1 MNISKLEIFGFK
13 SFAKKET
20 VLFNS
25 GITGIVGPNGCG
37 KTNIVDAIRWV
48 LGEQKTK
55 RLRSSKMEE
64 VIFNGASNVKP
75 LGLCEVFLTI
85 ENNKGLLPVEYSE
98 VEIGRRLYRSG
109 ESEYFINRNNCRL
122 KDISNLFVDTGL
134 TSDAYSVI
142 ELNMI
147 EQILSDKD
155 DSRRNM
161 FEEAA
166 GVNKYKAK
174 RRSTLKKFDLN
185 SRDLERI
192 DDIIVEIQI
201 QVKALDLQLKRFKRH
216 EKLTNE
222 LQELEI
228 DLASARAN
236 DLANIIAPLEEMLK
250 KKNKLLQKNTS
261 KKEVESVEFDNA
273 RDLYLKE
280 KESLSKM
287 KAKVDNLTE
296 KLLSE
301 IQEKNQESS
310 RGVGLLED
318 ELQKK
323 ISQLNQFD
331 KDYIKIVSNQDVT
344 KSLSDE
350 SKEKFKN
357 KNYTVIETDKKYE
370 KLKASIQ
377 DYKDKID
384 KYRKEQEFDFSKMD
398 ESIKKIKDKINNSN
412 LELENKENEVNKAF
426 IKMESIR
433 AKLDSDKFSKDD
445 LFYEIKEAEM
455 KIAESKIKK
464 TQIEQNIIEKFG
476 SNVKLKKLKEYNI
489 SDMVFRVEKIKRSID
504 SIGPINW
511 AVKDEYEE
519 KSSRLN
525 NLLEQKSDLI
535 DAENNLKEA
544 IKKIDNVAQK
554 QFLDTYDKV
563 KENFETMF
571 TVFFNGGKG
580 SIELSDPSDPLNSDI
595 NIFAQPPGK
604 RNNSLK
610 MLSAGEKSLTAI
622 ALLFS
627 IYQYKPSPF
636 CILDEIDAPLDDI
649 NIKKFTDVF
658 ELWKTGGA
666 LEIEEI
672 KKNDDE
678 YHFNVTRCKYAE
690 MYNEMGLKDIGQLL
704 SCNRDYNFS
713 VGFDKNLIL
722 ERKKTIMEGHSCCTF
737 RYSNKEKT

>member
-20 VLFNS
+20 ILFNS

-155 DSRRNM
+155 DSRRKM

-166 GVNKYKAK
+166 GVNKYKSK
-174 RRSTLKKFDLN
+174 RRSALKKFDLN

-192 DDIIVEIQI
+192 DDIIVEIQL

-216 EKLTNE
+216 EKLSSE
-222 LQELEI
+222 LKDLEI
-228 DLASARAN
+228 DLSSARIM
-236 DLANIIAPLEEMLK
+236 DLDNIIVPLESMLK
-250 KKNKLLQKNTS
+250 KKNTLLKKNTS

-273 RDLYLKE
+273 RDAYLKE
-280 KESLSKM
+280 KEELSKM
-287 KAKVDNLTE
+287 KAKIDKLTE
-296 KLLSE
+296 NLLSE

-310 RGVGLLED
+310 KGVGLLED

-323 ISQLNQFD
+323 INQLNQFD
-331 KDYIKIVSNQDVT
+331 KDYIKIVSNKDIT
-344 KSLSDE
+344 KSLSTE

-357 KNYTVIETDKKYE
+357 KNYTVIETDKKYD
-370 KLKASIQ
+370 KLKASIK

-384 KYRKEQEFDFSKMD
+384 KYRKDKEFDFSKMD
-398 ESIKKIKDKINNSN
+398 ESIKNIQDKINSN
-412 LELENKENEVNKAF
+412 NLDLEKKENDVNKAF
-426 IKMESIR
+426 INMETIR

-455 KIAESKIKK
+455 KIAESNLKK
-464 TQIEQNIIEKFG
+464 SQIMQTMVEKFG
-476 SNVKLKKLKEYNI
+476 KDIKLKSLKEYNI
-489 SDMVFRVEKIKRSID
+489 SDMVFRVEKIKRSIE

-511 AVKDEYEE
+511 AVKDEHEE
-519 KSSRLN
+519 KSARLD
-525 NLLEQKSDLI
+525 NLLNQKSDLI

-544 IKKIDNVAQK
+544 IKKIDNVAQE
-554 QFLDTYDKV
+554 QFFETYNKV
-563 KENFETMF
+563 RDNFETMF

-580 SIELSDPSDPLNSDI
+580 SLELSDPDDPLNSDI

-649 NIKKFTDVF
+649 NIKKFTDVIKDYS
-658 ELWKTGGA
+658 KTTQF
-666 LEIEEI
+666 IM
-672 KKNDDE
+672 
-678 YHFNVTRCKYAE
+678 VTHNKLTMESADCIYGVTAE
-690 MYNEMGLKDIGQLL
+690 KQGISKLMSID
-704 SCNRDYNFS
+704 FS
-713 VGFDKNLIL
+713 
-722 ERKKTIMEGHSCCTF
+722 
-737 RYSNKEKT
+737 

>member
-1 MNISKLEIFGFK
+1 MHISKLEIFGFK

-20 VLFNS
+20 VVFDS
-25 GITGIVGPNGCG
+25 GVTGIVGPNGCG

-55 RLRSSKMEE
+55 RLRSSKMED

-147 EQILSDKD
+147 EQILSDKE
-155 DSRRNM
+155 DSRRQM

-174 RRSTLKKFDLN
+174 RKSALRKFDLN

-192 DDIIVEIQI
+192 DDIILEIEI

-216 EKLTNE
+216 AKLTSE
-222 LQELEI
+222 LKELEL
-228 DLASARAN
+228 DLASARMN
-236 DLANIIAPLEEMLK
+236 DLENVILPLEEMLK
-250 KKNKLLQKNTS
+250 KKNKVLQKTNS
-261 KKEVESVEFDNA
+261 KKEVESVEFDNSREA
-273 RDLYLKE
+273 YLKE
-280 KESLSKM
+280 KESLATM
-287 KAKVDNLTE
+287 KAKVDKLTE
-296 KLLSE
+296 KLLLE
-301 IQEKNQESS
+301 IQEKNLESS
-310 RGVGLLED
+310 KGVGLLED

-344 KSLSDE
+344 NSLSDE

-357 KNYTVIETDKKYE
+357 NNYTVIETDKKYE
-370 KLKASIQ
+370 KLKASIE

-398 ESIKKIKDKINNSN
+398 ESIKKIQDQINSNN
-412 LELENKENEVNKAF
+412 LELEKKENDVNKAF

-476 SNVKLKKLKEYNI
+476 NDVVLRDVKDYNI

-511 AVKDEYEE
+511 AVKDEHEE
-519 KSSRLN
+519 KTARLN
-525 NLLEQKSDLI
+525 NLLEQKADLI

-544 IKKIDNVAQK
+544 IKKIDMVAQE
-554 QFLDTYDKV
+554 QFFDTYNQV
-563 KENFETMF
+563 KENFEKMF

-580 SIELSDPSDPLNSDI
+580 SIELSDPNDPLNSDI

-604 RNNSLK
+604 RNNTLK

-649 NIKKFTDVF
+649 NIKKFTDVIKDYS
-658 ELWKTGGA
+658 KTTQF
-666 LEIEEI
+666 IM
-672 KKNDDE
+672 
-678 YHFNVTRCKYAE
+678 VTHNKLTMESADCIYGVTAE
-690 MYNEMGLKDIGQLL
+690 KQGISKLMSID
-704 SCNRDYNFS
+704 FS
-713 VGFDKNLIL
+713 
-722 ERKKTIMEGHSCCTF
+722 
-737 RYSNKEKT
+737 

>member
-649 NIKKFTDVF
+649 NIKKFTDVIKDYS
-658 ELWKTGGA
+658 KTTQF
-666 LEIEEI
+666 IM
-672 KKNDDE
+672 
-678 YHFNVTRCKYAE
+678 VTHNKLTMESADCIYGVTAE
-690 MYNEMGLKDIGQLL
+690 KQGISKLMSID
-704 SCNRDYNFS
+704 FS
-713 VGFDKNLIL
+713 
-722 ERKKTIMEGHSCCTF
+722 
-737 RYSNKEKT
+737 

>member
-20 VLFNS
+20 ILFNS

-166 GVNKYKAK
+166 GVNKYKSK
-174 RRSTLKKFDLN
+174 RRSALKKFDLN

-222 LQELEI
+222 LQELEL
-228 DLASARAN
+228 DLASARVA
-236 DLANIIAPLEEMLK
+236 DLANIIAPLEGMLK

-273 RDLYLKE
+273 RDSYLNE
-280 KESLSKM
+280 KQSLSKM
-287 KAKVDNLTE
+287 KAKVDSLTE

-344 KSLSDE
+344 KNLSDE

-398 ESIKKIKDKINNSN
+398 ESIKKIKDKINANN
-412 LELENKENEVNKAF
+412 LELENKENNVNKAF

-464 TQIEQNIIEKFG
+464 NQIEQSVIEKFG
-476 SNVKLKKLKEYNI
+476 SDVKLKHLKEYNI
-489 SDMVFRVEKIKRSID
+489 SDMVFRIEKIKRSID

-511 AVKDEYEE
+511 AVKDEHEE
-519 KSSRLN
+519 KSARLN
-525 NLLEQKSDLI
+525 NLLDQKSDLI

-544 IKKIDNVAQK
+544 IKKIDSVAQE
-554 QFLDTYDKV
+554 QFLKTYNEV

-580 SIELSDPSDPLNSDI
+580 SIELSDGNDPLNSDI

-649 NIKKFTDVF
+649 NIKKFTEVIKDYS
-658 ELWKTGGA
+658 KTTQF
-666 LEIEEI
+666 IM
-672 KKNDDE
+672 
-678 YHFNVTRCKYAE
+678 VTHNKLTMESADCIYGVTAE
-690 MYNEMGLKDIGQLL
+690 KQGISKLMSID
-704 SCNRDYNFS
+704 FS
-713 VGFDKNLIL
+713 
-722 ERKKTIMEGHSCCTF
+722 
-737 RYSNKEKT
+737 

>member
-1 MNISKLEIFGFK
+1 MHISKLEIFGFK

-20 VLFNS
+20 VVFDS

-55 RLRSSKMEE
+55 RLRSSKMED

-155 DSRRNM
+155 DSRRQM

-174 RRSTLKKFDLN
+174 RRSALKKFDLN

-192 DDIIVEIQI
+192 DDIILEIEI

-216 EKLTNE
+216 EKLTSE
-222 LQELEI
+222 LKELEL
-228 DLASARAN
+228 DLASARIT
-236 DLANIIAPLEEMLK
+236 DLENVILPLEEMLK
-250 KKNKLLQKNTS
+250 KKNKVLQKTTS
-261 KKEVESVEFDNA
+261 EKEVESVEFDNSREA
-273 RDLYLKE
+273 YLKE
-280 KESLSKM
+280 KESLATM
-287 KAKVDNLTE
+287 KAKVDKLTE
-296 KLLSE
+296 KLLLE
-301 IQEKNQESS
+301 IQEKNLESS
-310 RGVGLLED
+310 KGVGLLED

-344 KSLSDE
+344 NSLSDE

-398 ESIKKIKDKINNSN
+398 ESIKKIQDQINSN
-412 LELENKENEVNKAF
+412 NLDLEKKENDVNKAF

-476 SNVKLKKLKEYNI
+476 NDIVLRDVKDYNI

-511 AVKDEYEE
+511 AVKDEHEE
-519 KSSRLN
+519 KTARLN
-525 NLLEQKSDLI
+525 NLLEQKADLI

-544 IKKIDNVAQK
+544 IKKIDIVAQE
-554 QFLDTYDKV
+554 QFFDTYNQV

-580 SIELSDPSDPLNSDI
+580 SIELSDPNDPLNSDI

-649 NIKKFTDVF
+649 NIKKFTDVIKDYS
-658 ELWKTGGA
+658 KTTQF
-666 LEIEEI
+666 IM
-672 KKNDDE
+672 
-678 YHFNVTRCKYAE
+678 VTHNKLTMESADCIYGVTAE
-690 MYNEMGLKDIGQLL
+690 KQGISKLMSID
-704 SCNRDYNFS
+704 FS
-713 VGFDKNLIL
+713 
-722 ERKKTIMEGHSCCTF
+722 
-737 RYSNKEKT
+737 

>member
-1 MNISKLEIFGFK
+1 MHISKLEIFGFK

-20 VLFNS
+20 VVFDS

-55 RLRSSKMEE
+55 RLRSSKMED

-155 DSRRNM
+155 DSRRQM

-174 RRSTLKKFDLN
+174 RRSAMKKFDLN

-192 DDIIVEIQI
+192 DDIIVEIEI

-222 LQELEI
+222 LKDLEL
-228 DLASARAN
+228 DLASARIN
-236 DLANIIAPLEEMLK
+236 DLNNIIAPLEEMLK
-250 KKNKLLQKNTS
+250 KKNKVLQKNTS
-261 KKEVESVEFDNA
+261 KKEVESVEFDNS
-273 RDLYLKE
+273 RNEYLNE

-287 KAKVDNLTE
+287 KAKVDKLTE

-310 RGVGLLED
+310 KGVGLLED

-323 ISQLNQFD
+323 INQLNQFD

-344 KSLSDE
+344 KNLSDE
-350 SKEKFKN
+350 SREKFKN

-377 DYKDKID
+377 DYKNKID

-398 ESIKKIKDKINNSN
+398 ESIKKIKDQINSNN
-412 LELENKENEVNKAF
+412 LELEKKENDVNKAF

-464 TQIEQNIIEKFG
+464 TQIEQNVIEKFG
-476 SNVKLKKLKEYNI
+476 NDVVLSDLKKYNI

-511 AVKDEYEE
+511 AVKDEHEE
-519 KSSRLN
+519 KTARLN
-525 NLLEQKSDLI
+525 NLLQQRSDLI

-544 IKKIDNVAQK
+544 IKKIDIVAQD
-554 QFLDTYDKV
+554 QFLDTYNQV
-563 KENFETMF
+563 KENFEKMF

-580 SIELSDPSDPLNSDI
+580 TIELSDPNDPLNSDI

-649 NIKKFTDVF
+649 NIKKFTDVIKNYS
-658 ELWKTGGA
+658 KTTQF
-666 LEIEEI
+666 IM
-672 KKNDDE
+672 
-678 YHFNVTRCKYAE
+678 VTHNKLTMESADCIYGVTAE
-690 MYNEMGLKDIGQLL
+690 KQGISKLMSID
-704 SCNRDYNFS
+704 FS
-713 VGFDKNLIL
+713 
-722 ERKKTIMEGHSCCTF
+722 
-737 RYSNKEKT
+737 

>member
-1 MNISKLEIFGFK
+1 MGGHQGRIMNITKLEIFGFK

-20 VLFNS
+20 ILFNK

-75 LGLCEVFLTI
+75 LGLCEVYLTI
-85 ENNKGLLPVEYSE
+85 ENNKGLLPIEYDE

-147 EQILSDKD
+147 EQILSNKD
-155 DSRRNM
+155 DSRVQM

-174 RRSTLKKFDLN
+174 RKSTLKKFDLN
-185 SRDLERI
+185 ARDLERI
-192 DDIIVEIQI
+192 DDIILEIQI

-216 EKLTNE
+216 KKLTAE
-222 LQELEI
+222 LKSLEI
-228 DLASARAN
+228 NLSSARII
-236 DLANIIAPLEEMLK
+236 DLDNIINPLEVMLK
-250 KKNKLLQKNTS
+250 EKNKLLKKNTS
-261 KKEVESVEFDNA
+261 KKEVKSVEFDRA
-273 RDLYLKE
+273 RDNYLNE

-287 KAKVDNLTE
+287 KTKVDKLTE

-301 IQEKNQESS
+301 IQEKNKESS
-310 RGVGLLED
+310 KGVGLLED

-323 ISQLNQFD
+323 INQLNKFD
-331 KDYIKIVSNQDVT
+331 NDYIKIVTDNDINN
-344 KSLSDE
+344 SLSDE
-350 SKEKFKN
+350 SRKKFN
-357 KNYTVIETDKKYE
+357 HKNYTVIETDKKYE
-370 KLKASIQ
+370 KLKASIE
-377 DYKDKID
+377 DYKNKID
-384 KYRKEQEFDFSKMD
+384 IYKREKEFDFSKMD
-398 ESIKKIKDKINNSN
+398 ESIKDIQAKINLNN
-412 LELENKENEVNKAF
+412 LDLEHKENDVNKAF

-433 AKLDSDKFSKDD
+433 AKMDSDKFSKDD

-455 KIAESKIKK
+455 KIAESKLRKS
-464 TQIEQNIIEKFG
+464 QIMQNLAEKFG
-476 SNVKLKKLKEYNI
+476 KDTSIISIKDYSI
-489 SDMVFRVEKIKRSID
+489 SDMVYRIEKIKRSIE

-511 AVKDEYEE
+511 AVKDEHEE
-519 KSSRLN
+519 KSDRLK
-525 NLLEQKSDLI
+525 NLLNQKSDLI

-544 IKKIDNVAQK
+544 IKKIDTVAQDH
-554 QFLDTYDKV
+554 FLETFNEVSD
-563 KENFETMF
+563 NFKKMF

-580 SIELSDPSDPLNSDI
+580 AIKLSEPSDPLNSDI

-604 RNNSLK
+604 RNDSLK

-649 NIKKFTDVF
+649 NIKKFTDV
-658 ELWKTGGA
+658 
-666 LEIEEI
+666 I
-672 KKNDDE
+672 KD
-678 YHFNVTRCKYAE
+678 YSRTTQFIMVTHNKLTMESADCIYGVTAE
-690 MYNEMGLKDIGQLL
+690 KQGISKLMSID
-704 SCNRDYNFS
+704 FS
-713 VGFDKNLIL
+713 
-722 ERKKTIMEGHSCCTF
+722 
-737 RYSNKEKT
+737 

>member
-1 MNISKLEIFGFK
+1 
-13 SFAKKET
+13 
-20 VLFNS
+20 
-25 GITGIVGPNGCG
+25 
-37 KTNIVDAIRWV
+37 
-48 LGEQKTK
+48 
-55 RLRSSKMEE
+55 
-64 VIFNGASNVKP
+64 
-75 LGLCEVFLTI
+75 
-85 ENNKGLLPVEYSE
+85 
-98 VEIGRRLYRSG
+98 
-109 ESEYFINRNNCRL
+109 
-122 KDISNLFVDTGL
+122 
-134 TSDAYSVI
+134 
-142 ELNMI
+142 
-147 EQILSDKD
+147 
-155 DSRRNM
+155 
-161 FEEAA
+161 
-166 GVNKYKAK
+166 
-174 RRSTLKKFDLN
+174 LKKFDLN

-216 EKLTNE
+216 EKLTKE
-222 LQELEI
+222 LQELEL
-228 DLASARAN
+228 DLASARVA
-236 DLANIIAPLEEMLK
+236 DLAKIITPLEEMLK

-273 RDLYLKE
+273 RDTYLKE

-287 KAKVDNLTE
+287 KAKVDSLTE

-318 ELQKK
+318 ELQRK

-398 ESIKKIKDKINNSN
+398 ESIKKIKDKININN
-412 LELENKENEVNKAF
+412 LELENKENDVNKAF

-433 AKLDSDKFSKDD
+433 AKLDSDNFSKDD

-476 SNVKLKKLKEYNI
+476 SNVKLKQLKEYNI

-519 KSSRLN
+519 KSARLN

-544 IKKIDNVAQK
+544 IKKIDNVAQE
-554 QFLDTYDKV
+554 QFLNTYNDV

-580 SIELSDPSDPLNSDI
+580 SIELSDPKDPLNSDI

-604 RNNSLK
+604 RNDSLK

-627 IYQYKPSPF
+627 IYQHKPSPF

-649 NIKKFTDVF
+649 NIKKFTEVIKDYS
-658 ELWKTGGA
+658 KTTQF
-666 LEIEEI
+666 IM
-672 KKNDDE
+672 
-678 YHFNVTRCKYAE
+678 VTHNKLTMESADCIYGVTAE
-690 MYNEMGLKDIGQLL
+690 KQGISKLMSID
-704 SCNRDYNFS
+704 FS
-713 VGFDKNLIL
+713 
-722 ERKKTIMEGHSCCTF
+722 
-737 RYSNKEKT
+737 

>member
-20 VLFNS
+20 ILFNS

-166 GVNKYKAK
+166 GVNKYKSK
-174 RRSTLKKFDLN
+174 RRSALKKFDLN

-222 LQELEI
+222 LQELEL
-228 DLASARAN
+228 DLASARVA

-273 RDLYLKE
+273 RDSYLNE

-287 KAKVDNLTE
+287 KAKVDSLTE

-344 KSLSDE
+344 KNLSDE

-398 ESIKKIKDKINNSN
+398 ESIKKIKDKINANN
-412 LELENKENEVNKAF
+412 LELENKENDVNKAF

-464 TQIEQNIIEKFG
+464 NQIEQSVIEKFG
-476 SNVKLKKLKEYNI
+476 SDVKLKHLKEYNI
-489 SDMVFRVEKIKRSID
+489 SDMVFRIEKIKRSID

-511 AVKDEYEE
+511 AVKDEHEE
-519 KSSRLN
+519 KSTRLN
-525 NLLEQKSDLI
+525 NLLDQKSDLI

-544 IKKIDNVAQK
+544 IKKIDSVAQE
-554 QFLDTYDKV
+554 QFLKTYNEV

-580 SIELSDPSDPLNSDI
+580 SIELSDGNDPLNSDI

-649 NIKKFTDVF
+649 NIKKFTEVIKDYS
-658 ELWKTGGA
+658 KTTQF
-666 LEIEEI
+666 IM
-672 KKNDDE
+672 
-678 YHFNVTRCKYAE
+678 VTHNKLTMESADCIYGVTAE
-690 MYNEMGLKDIGQLL
+690 KQGISKLMSID
-704 SCNRDYNFS
+704 FS
-713 VGFDKNLIL
+713 
-722 ERKKTIMEGHSCCTF
+722 
-737 RYSNKEKT
+737 

>member
-20 VLFNS
+20 ILFNS

-85 ENNKGLLPVEYSE
+85 ENNKGLLPLEYSE

-155 DSRRNM
+155 DSRRKM

-166 GVNKYKAK
+166 GVNKYKSK
-174 RRSTLKKFDLN
+174 RRSALKKFDLN
-185 SRDLERI
+185 LRDLERI
-192 DDIIVEIQI
+192 DDIIVEIQL

-216 EKLTNE
+216 EKLSSE
-222 LQELEI
+222 LKELEI
-228 DLASARAN
+228 DLSSARIM
-236 DLANIIAPLEEMLK
+236 DLDNIIVPLESMLK
-250 KKNKLLQKNTS
+250 KKNTLLKKNTS

-273 RDLYLKE
+273 RDAYLKE
-280 KESLSKM
+280 KEELSKM
-287 KAKVDNLTE
+287 KAKIDKLTE
-296 KLLSE
+296 NLLSE

-310 RGVGLLED
+310 KGVGLLED

-323 ISQLNQFD
+323 INQLNQFD
-331 KDYIKIVSNQDVT
+331 KDYIKIVSNKDIT
-344 KSLSDE
+344 KSLSTE

-357 KNYTVIETDKKYE
+357 KNYTVIETDKKYD
-370 KLKASIQ
+370 KLKASIK

-384 KYRKEQEFDFSKMD
+384 KYRKDKEFDFSKMD
-398 ESIKKIKDKINNSN
+398 ESIKNIQDKINSN
-412 LELENKENEVNKAF
+412 NLDLEKKENDVNKAF
-426 IKMESIR
+426 INMETIR

-455 KIAESKIKK
+455 KIAESNLKK
-464 TQIEQNIIEKFG
+464 SQIMQTMVEKFG
-476 SNVKLKKLKEYNI
+476 KDIKLKSLKEYNI
-489 SDMVFRVEKIKRSID
+489 SDMVFRVEKIKRSIE

-511 AVKDEYEE
+511 AVKDEHEE
-519 KSSRLN
+519 KSERLN
-525 NLLEQKSDLI
+525 NLLNQKSDLI
-535 DAENNLKEA
+535 DAETNLKEA
-544 IKKIDNVAQK
+544 IKKIDKIAQE
-554 QFLDTYDKV
+554 QFFETYNKIRY
-563 KENFETMF
+563 NFEKMF

-580 SIELSDPSDPLNSDI
+580 SLELSDPDDPLNSDI

-649 NIKKFTDVF
+649 NIKKFTDVIKDYS
-658 ELWKTGGA
+658 KTTQF
-666 LEIEEI
+666 IM
-672 KKNDDE
+672 
-678 YHFNVTRCKYAE
+678 VTHNKLTMESADCIYGVTAE
-690 MYNEMGLKDIGQLL
+690 KQGISKLMSID
-704 SCNRDYNFS
+704 FS
-713 VGFDKNLIL
+713 
-722 ERKKTIMEGHSCCTF
+722 
-737 RYSNKEKT
+737 

>member
-1 MNISKLEIFGFK
+1 MHISKLEIFGFK
-13 SFAKKET
+13 SFAKKEI

-55 RLRSSKMEE
+55 RLRSSKMED

-75 LGLCEVFLTI
+75 LGLCEVYLTI

-155 DSRRNM
+155 DSRRQM

-174 RRSTLKKFDLN
+174 RRSAMKKFDLN

-192 DDIIVEIQI
+192 DDIIVEIEM

-222 LQELEI
+222 LKELEL
-228 DLASARAN
+228 DLASARIN
-236 DLANIIAPLEEMLK
+236 DLNNIISPLEEMLK
-250 KKNKLLQKNTS
+250 KKNNLLQKNTS
-261 KKEVESVEFDNA
+261 KKEIETVEFDNA
-273 RDLYLKE
+273 RDEYLNE

-287 KAKVDNLTE
+287 KAEVDKLTE

-310 RGVGLLED
+310 KGVGLLED

-323 ISQLNQFD
+323 IEQLNQFD
-331 KDYIKIVSNQDVT
+331 TDYIKIVSECN
-344 KSLSDE
+344 E
-350 SKEKFKN
+350 CGKN
-357 KNYTVIETDKKYE
+357 IIETDKKYE
-370 KLKASIQ
+370 KLKASIE
-377 DYKDKID
+377 DYRDKID
-384 KYRKEQEFDFSKMD
+384 EYKKEKEFDFSKMD
-398 ESIKKIKDKINNSN
+398 ASIKKIQDQINSNN

-433 AKLDSDKFSKDD
+433 AKLDSEKFSKDD

-464 TQIEQNIIEKFG
+464 TQIMQNISEKFG
-476 SNVKLKKLKEYNI
+476 NDVVLSDLKEYNI

-511 AVKDEYEE
+511 AVKDEHEE
-519 KSSRLN
+519 KTERLN
-525 NLLEQKSDLI
+525 NLLQQRSDLI

-544 IKKIDNVAQK
+544 IKKIDIVAEE
-554 QFLDTYDKV
+554 QFLDTYNQV
-563 KENFETMF
+563 KENFEKMF

-580 SIELSDPSDPLNSDI
+580 TIELSDRNDPLNSDI

-604 RNNSLK
+604 RNSSLK

-649 NIKKFTDVF
+649 NIKKFTDVIKDYS
-658 ELWKTGGA
+658 KTTQF
-666 LEIEEI
+666 IM
-672 KKNDDE
+672 
-678 YHFNVTRCKYAE
+678 VTHNKLTMESADCIYGVTAE
-690 MYNEMGLKDIGQLL
+690 KQGISKLMSID
-704 SCNRDYNFS
+704 FS
-713 VGFDKNLIL
+713 
-722 ERKKTIMEGHSCCTF
+722 
-737 RYSNKEKT
+737 

>member
-1 MNISKLEIFGFK
+1 MHISKLEIFGFK

-20 VLFNS
+20 VVFDS

-55 RLRSSKMEE
+55 RLRSSKMED

-155 DSRRNM
+155 DSRRQM

-174 RRSTLKKFDLN
+174 RKSALRKFDLN

-192 DDIIVEIQI
+192 DDIILEIEI

-216 EKLTNE
+216 EKLTSE
-222 LQELEI
+222 LKELEL
-228 DLASARAN
+228 DLASARMT
-236 DLANIIAPLEEMLK
+236 DLENVILPLEEMLK
-250 KKNKLLQKNTS
+250 KKNKVLQKTNS
-261 KKEVESVEFDNA
+261 KKEVESVEFDNSREA
-273 RDLYLKE
+273 YLKE
-280 KESLSKM
+280 KESLATM
-287 KAKVDNLTE
+287 KAKVDKLTE
-296 KLLSE
+296 KLLLE
-301 IQEKNQESS
+301 IQEKNLESS
-310 RGVGLLED
+310 KGVGLLED

-344 KSLSDE
+344 NSLSDE

-357 KNYTVIETDKKYE
+357 NNYTVIETDKKYE
-370 KLKASIQ
+370 KLKASIE

-398 ESIKKIKDKINNSN
+398 ESIKKIQDQINSNN
-412 LELENKENEVNKAF
+412 LELEKKENDVNKAF

-476 SNVKLKKLKEYNI
+476 NDVVLRDVKDYNI
-489 SDMVFRVEKIKRSID
+489 SDMVFRLEKIKRSID

-511 AVKDEYEE
+511 AVKDEHEE
-519 KSSRLN
+519 KTARLN
-525 NLLEQKSDLI
+525 NLLEQKADLI

-544 IKKIDNVAQK
+544 IKKIDMVAQE
-554 QFLDTYDKV
+554 QFFDTYNQV
-563 KENFETMF
+563 KENFEKMF

-580 SIELSDPSDPLNSDI
+580 SIELSDPNDPLNSDI

-604 RNNSLK
+604 RNNTLK

-649 NIKKFTDVF
+649 NIKKFTDVIKDYS
-658 ELWKTGGA
+658 KTTQF
-666 LEIEEI
+666 IM
-672 KKNDDE
+672 
-678 YHFNVTRCKYAE
+678 VTHNKLTMESADCIYGVTAE
-690 MYNEMGLKDIGQLL
+690 KQGISKLMSID
-704 SCNRDYNFS
+704 FS
-713 VGFDKNLIL
+713 
-722 ERKKTIMEGHSCCTF
+722 
-737 RYSNKEKT
+737 

>member
-20 VLFNS
+20 ILFNS

-85 ENNKGLLPVEYSE
+85 KNNKGLLPVEYTE

-155 DSRRNM
+155 DSRRKM

-166 GVNKYKAK
+166 GVNKYKSK
-174 RRSTLKKFDLN
+174 RQSALKKFDLN

-192 DDIIVEIQI
+192 DDIIVEIQL

-216 EKLTNE
+216 EKLSSE
-222 LQELEI
+222 LKELEI
-228 DLASARAN
+228 DLSSARIM
-236 DLANIIAPLEEMLK
+236 DLDNIIVPLESMLK
-250 KKNKLLQKNTS
+250 KKNTLLKKNTS

-273 RDLYLKE
+273 RDAYLKE
-280 KESLSKM
+280 KEELSKM
-287 KAKVDNLTE
+287 KAKIDKLTE
-296 KLLSE
+296 NLLSE

-310 RGVGLLED
+310 KGVGLLED

-323 ISQLNQFD
+323 INQLNQFD
-331 KDYIKIVSNQDVT
+331 KDYIKIVSNKDVT
-344 KSLSDE
+344 KTLSTE

-357 KNYTVIETDKKYE
+357 KNYTVIETDKKYD
-370 KLKASIQ
+370 KLKASIK

-384 KYRKEQEFDFSKMD
+384 KYRKDKEFDFSKMD
-398 ESIKKIKDKINNSN
+398 ESIKNIQDKINSN
-412 LELENKENEVNKAF
+412 NLDLEKKENDVNKAF
-426 IKMESIR
+426 INMETIR

-455 KIAESKIKK
+455 KIAESNLKK
-464 TQIEQNIIEKFG
+464 SQIMQAMVEKFG
-476 SNVKLKKLKEYNI
+476 KDIKLKSLKEYNI
-489 SDMVFRVEKIKRSID
+489 SDMVFRVEKIKRSIE

-511 AVKDEYEE
+511 AVKDEHEE
-519 KSSRLN
+519 KSARLN
-525 NLLEQKSDLI
+525 NLLNQKSDLI

-544 IKKIDNVAQK
+544 IKKIDNIAQE
-554 QFLDTYDKV
+554 QFFETYNKV
-563 KENFETMF
+563 RDNFETMF

-580 SIELSDPSDPLNSDI
+580 SLELSDPDDPLNSDI

-649 NIKKFTDVF
+649 NIKKFTDVIKDYS
-658 ELWKTGGA
+658 KTTQF
-666 LEIEEI
+666 IM
-672 KKNDDE
+672 
-678 YHFNVTRCKYAE
+678 VTHNKLTMESADCIYGVTAE
-690 MYNEMGLKDIGQLL
+690 KQGISKLMSID
-704 SCNRDYNFS
+704 FS
-713 VGFDKNLIL
+713 
-722 ERKKTIMEGHSCCTF
+722 
-737 RYSNKEKT
+737 

>member
-1 MNISKLEIFGFK
+1 MHISKLEIFGFK

-55 RLRSSKMEE
+55 RLRSSKMED

-155 DSRRNM
+155 DSRRQM

-174 RRSTLKKFDLN
+174 RRSAMKKFDLN

-192 DDIIVEIQI
+192 DDIIVEIEI
-201 QVKALDLQLKRFKRH
+201 QVKGLDLQLKRFKRH
-216 EKLTNE
+216 EKLTSE
-222 LQELEI
+222 LKDLEI
-228 DLASARAN
+228 GLASARIN
-236 DLANIIAPLEEMLK
+236 DLNNIIAPLEEMLK
-250 KKNKLLQKNTS
+250 KKNKVLQKNTS
-261 KKEVESVEFDNA
+261 KKEVESVEFDNS
-273 RDLYLKE
+273 RNEYLKE

-287 KAKVDNLTE
+287 KAKVDKLTE

-310 RGVGLLED
+310 KGVGLLED

-323 ISQLNQFD
+323 INQLNQFD

-350 SKEKFKN
+350 TREKFKN

-370 KLKASIQ
+370 KLKESIQ

-398 ESIKKIKDKINNSN
+398 ESIKKIQDQINSNN
-412 LELENKENEVNKAF
+412 LELEKKENDVNKAF

-445 LFYEIKEAEM
+445 LFYEIKESEM

-476 SNVKLKKLKEYNI
+476 NDIVLSDLKEYNI
-489 SDMVFRVEKIKRSID
+489 SDMVFRLEKIKRSID

-511 AVKDEYEE
+511 AVKDEHEE
-519 KSSRLN
+519 KTARLN
-525 NLLEQKSDLI
+525 NLLQQRTDLI

-544 IKKIDNVAQK
+544 IKKIDLVAQD
-554 QFLDTYDKV
+554 QFLDTYNRV
-563 KENFETMF
+563 KENFEKMF
-571 TVFFNGGKG
+571 TVFFNGGNG
-580 SIELSDPSDPLNSDI
+580 TLELSDANNPLNSDI

-649 NIKKFTDVF
+649 NIIKFTDVIKNYS
-658 ELWKTGGA
+658 KTTQF
-666 LEIEEI
+666 IM
-672 KKNDDE
+672 
-678 YHFNVTRCKYAE
+678 VTHNKLTMESADCIYGVTSEKQGISKL
-690 MYNEMGLKDIGQLL
+690 MSVD
-704 SCNRDYNFS
+704 FS
-713 VGFDKNLIL
+713 
-722 ERKKTIMEGHSCCTF
+722 
-737 RYSNKEKT
+737 

>member
-20 VLFNS
+20 ILFNS

-155 DSRRNM
+155 DSRRKM

-166 GVNKYKAK
+166 GVNKYKSK
-174 RRSTLKKFDLN
+174 RQSALKKFDLN

-192 DDIIVEIQI
+192 DDIIVEIQL

-216 EKLTNE
+216 EKLSSE
-222 LQELEI
+222 LKELEI
-228 DLASARAN
+228 DLSSARIM
-236 DLANIIAPLEEMLK
+236 DLDNIIVPLESMLK
-250 KKNKLLQKNTS
+250 KKNTLLKKNTS

-273 RDLYLKE
+273 RDAYLKE
-280 KESLSKM
+280 KEELSKM
-287 KAKVDNLTE
+287 KAKIDKLTE
-296 KLLSE
+296 NLLSE

-310 RGVGLLED
+310 KGVGLLED

-323 ISQLNQFD
+323 INQLNQFD
-331 KDYIKIVSNQDVT
+331 KDYIKIVSNKDVT
-344 KSLSDE
+344 KTLSTE

-357 KNYTVIETDKKYE
+357 KNYTVIETDKKYD
-370 KLKASIQ
+370 KLKASIK

-384 KYRKEQEFDFSKMD
+384 KYRKDKEFDFSKMD
-398 ESIKKIKDKINNSN
+398 ESIKNIQDKINSN
-412 LELENKENEVNKAF
+412 NLDLEKKENDVNKAF
-426 IKMESIR
+426 INMETIR

-455 KIAESKIKK
+455 KIAESNLKK
-464 TQIEQNIIEKFG
+464 SQIMQTMVEKFG
-476 SNVKLKKLKEYNI
+476 KDIKLKSLKEYNI
-489 SDMVFRVEKIKRSID
+489 SDMVFRLEKIKRSIE

-511 AVKDEYEE
+511 AVKDEHEE
-519 KSSRLN
+519 KSARLN
-525 NLLEQKSDLI
+525 NLLNQKSDLI

-544 IKKIDNVAQK
+544 IKKIDNIAQE
-554 QFLDTYDKV
+554 QFFETYNKV
-563 KENFETMF
+563 RDNFETMF

-580 SIELSDPSDPLNSDI
+580 SLELSDPDDPLNSDI

-649 NIKKFTDVF
+649 NIKKFTDVIKDYS
-658 ELWKTGGA
+658 KTTQF
-666 LEIEEI
+666 IM
-672 KKNDDE
+672 
-678 YHFNVTRCKYAE
+678 VTHNKLTMESADCIYGVTAE
-690 MYNEMGLKDIGQLL
+690 KQGISKLMSID
-704 SCNRDYNFS
+704 FS
-713 VGFDKNLIL
+713 
-722 ERKKTIMEGHSCCTF
+722 
-737 RYSNKEKT
+737 

>member
-1 MNISKLEIFGFK
+1 MHISKLEIFGFK

-55 RLRSSKMEE
+55 RLRSSKMED

-75 LGLCEVFLTI
+75 LGLCEVYLTI

-155 DSRRNM
+155 DSRRQM

-174 RRSTLKKFDLN
+174 RRSALKKFDLN

-192 DDIIVEIQI
+192 DDIILEIEI

-216 EKLTNE
+216 EKLTSE
-222 LQELEI
+222 LKELEL
-228 DLASARAN
+228 DLASARIT
-236 DLANIIAPLEEMLK
+236 DLENVILPLEEMLK
-250 KKNKLLQKNTS
+250 KKNKVLQKTTS
-261 KKEVESVEFDNA
+261 EKEVESVEFDNSREA
-273 RDLYLKE
+273 YLKE
-280 KESLSKM
+280 KESLATM
-287 KAKVDNLTE
+287 KAKVDKLTE
-296 KLLSE
+296 KLLLE
-301 IQEKNQESS
+301 IQEKNIESS
-310 RGVGLLED
+310 KGVGLLED

-344 KSLSDE
+344 NSLSDE

-370 KLKASIQ
+370 KLKASIE

-398 ESIKKIKDKINNSN
+398 KSIKKIQDQINSNN
-412 LELENKENEVNKAF
+412 LELEKKENDVNKAF

-433 AKLDSDKFSKDD
+433 AKLDSEKFSKDD

-476 SNVKLKKLKEYNI
+476 NDIVLRDVKDYNI

-511 AVKDEYEE
+511 AVKDEHEQ
-519 KSSRLN
+519 KTARLN
-525 NLLEQKSDLI
+525 NLLEQKADLI

-544 IKKIDNVAQK
+544 IKKIDIVAQE
-554 QFLDTYDKV
+554 QFFDTYNQV

-580 SIELSDPSDPLNSDI
+580 SIELSDPNDPLNSDI

-604 RNNSLK
+604 RNNTLK

-649 NIKKFTDVF
+649 NIKKFTDVIKDYS
-658 ELWKTGGA
+658 KTTQF
-666 LEIEEI
+666 IM
-672 KKNDDE
+672 
-678 YHFNVTRCKYAE
+678 VTHNKLTMESADCIYGVTAE
-690 MYNEMGLKDIGQLL
+690 KQGISKLMSID
-704 SCNRDYNFS
+704 FS
-713 VGFDKNLIL
+713 
-722 ERKKTIMEGHSCCTF
+722 
-737 RYSNKEKT
+737 

>member
-20 VLFNS
+20 ILFNS

-85 ENNKGLLPVEYSE
+85 KNNKGLLPVEYSE

-155 DSRRNM
+155 DSRRKM

-166 GVNKYKAK
+166 GVNKYKSK
-174 RRSTLKKFDLN
+174 RQSALKKFDLN

-192 DDIIVEIQI
+192 DDIIVEIQL

-216 EKLTNE
+216 EKLSSE
-222 LQELEI
+222 LKELEI
-228 DLASARAN
+228 DLSSARIM
-236 DLANIIAPLEEMLK
+236 DLDNIIVPLESMLK
-250 KKNKLLQKNTS
+250 KKNTLLKKNTS

-273 RDLYLKE
+273 RDAYLKE
-280 KESLSKM
+280 KEELSKM
-287 KAKVDNLTE
+287 KAKIDKLTE
-296 KLLSE
+296 NLLSE

-310 RGVGLLED
+310 KGVGLLED

-323 ISQLNQFD
+323 INQLNQFD
-331 KDYIKIVSNQDVT
+331 KDYIKIVSNKDIT
-344 KSLSDE
+344 KSLSTK

-357 KNYTVIETDKKYE
+357 KNYTVIETDKKYD
-370 KLKASIQ
+370 KLKASIK

-384 KYRKEQEFDFSKMD
+384 KYRKDKEFDFSKMD
-398 ESIKKIKDKINNSN
+398 ESIKNIQDKINSN
-412 LELENKENEVNKAF
+412 NLDLEKKENDVNKAF
-426 IKMESIR
+426 INMETIR

-455 KIAESKIKK
+455 KIAESNLKK
-464 TQIEQNIIEKFG
+464 SQIMQTMVEKFG
-476 SNVKLKKLKEYNI
+476 KDIKLKSLKEYNI
-489 SDMVFRVEKIKRSID
+489 SDMVFRVEKIKRSIE

-511 AVKDEYEE
+511 AVKDEHEE
-519 KSSRLN
+519 KSARLN
-525 NLLEQKSDLI
+525 NLLNQKSDLI

-544 IKKIDNVAQK
+544 IKKIDNIAQE
-554 QFLDTYDKV
+554 QFFETYNKV
-563 KENFETMF
+563 RDNFETMF

-580 SIELSDPSDPLNSDI
+580 SLELSDPDDPLNSDI

-649 NIKKFTDVF
+649 NIKKFTDVIKDYS
-658 ELWKTGGA
+658 KTTQF
-666 LEIEEI
+666 IM
-672 KKNDDE
+672 
-678 YHFNVTRCKYAE
+678 VTHNKLTMESADCIYGVTAE
-690 MYNEMGLKDIGQLL
+690 KQGISKLMSID
-704 SCNRDYNFS
+704 FS
-713 VGFDKNLIL
+713 
-722 ERKKTIMEGHSCCTF
+722 
-737 RYSNKEKT
+737 

>member
-1 MNISKLEIFGFK
+1 MHISKLEIFGFK

-20 VLFNS
+20 VVFDS

-55 RLRSSKMEE
+55 RLRSSKMED

-155 DSRRNM
+155 DNRRQM

-174 RRSTLKKFDLN
+174 RKSALRKFDLN

-192 DDIIVEIQI
+192 DDIILEIEI

-216 EKLTNE
+216 EKLTSE
-222 LQELEI
+222 LKELEL
-228 DLASARAN
+228 DLASARMT
-236 DLANIIAPLEEMLK
+236 DLENVILPLEEMLK
-250 KKNKLLQKNTS
+250 KKNEVLQKTNS
-261 KKEVESVEFDNA
+261 KKEVESVEFDNSREA
-273 RDLYLKE
+273 YLKE
-280 KESLSKM
+280 KESLATM
-287 KAKVDNLTE
+287 KAKVDKLTE
-296 KLLSE
+296 KLLLE
-301 IQEKNQESS
+301 IQEKNLESS
-310 RGVGLLED
+310 KGVGLLED

-331 KDYIKIVSNQDVT
+331 NDYIKIVSNQDVT
-344 KSLSDE
+344 NSLSDE
-350 SKEKFKN
+350 SREKFKN
-357 KNYTVIETDKKYE
+357 NNYTVIETDKKYE
-370 KLKASIQ
+370 KLKTSIE

-384 KYRKEQEFDFSKMD
+384 KYKKEQEFDFSKMD
-398 ESIKKIKDKINNSN
+398 ESIKKIQDQINSNN
-412 LELENKENEVNKAF
+412 LELEKKENDVNKAF

-476 SNVKLKKLKEYNI
+476 NDVVLRDVKDYNI

-511 AVKDEYEE
+511 AVKYEHEE
-519 KSSRLN
+519 KTTRLN
-525 NLLEQKSDLI
+525 NLFEQKADLI

-544 IKKIDNVAQK
+544 IKKIDMVAQE
-554 QFLDTYDKV
+554 QFYDTYNQV
-563 KENFETMF
+563 KENFEKMF

-580 SIELSDPSDPLNSDI
+580 SIELSDPKDPLNSDI

-604 RNNSLK
+604 RNSTLK

-649 NIKKFTDVF
+649 NIKKFTDVIKDYS
-658 ELWKTGGA
+658 KTTQF
-666 LEIEEI
+666 IM
-672 KKNDDE
+672 
-678 YHFNVTRCKYAE
+678 VTHNKLTMESADCIYGVTAE
-690 MYNEMGLKDIGQLL
+690 KQGISKLMSID
-704 SCNRDYNFS
+704 FS
-713 VGFDKNLIL
+713 
-722 ERKKTIMEGHSCCTF
+722 
-737 RYSNKEKT
+737 

>member
-228 DLASARAN
+228 DLASARIN

-464 TQIEQNIIEKFG
+464 TQIEQNIVEKFG

-649 NIKKFTDVF
+649 NIKKFTDVIKNYS
-658 ELWKTGGA
+658 KTTQF
-666 LEIEEI
+666 IM
-672 KKNDDE
+672 
-678 YHFNVTRCKYAE
+678 VTHNKLTMESADCIYGVTAE
-690 MYNEMGLKDIGQLL
+690 KQGISKLMSID
-704 SCNRDYNFS
+704 FS
-713 VGFDKNLIL
+713 
-722 ERKKTIMEGHSCCTF
+722 
-737 RYSNKEKT
+737 

>member
-1 MNISKLEIFGFK
+1 MHISKLEIFGFK

-55 RLRSSKMEE
+55 RLRSSKMED

-155 DSRRNM
+155 DSRRQM

-174 RRSTLKKFDLN
+174 RKSALRKFDLN

-192 DDIIVEIQI
+192 DDIILEIEI

-216 EKLTNE
+216 EKLTSE
-222 LQELEI
+222 LKELEL
-228 DLASARAN
+228 DLASARMT
-236 DLANIIAPLEEMLK
+236 DLENVILPLEEMLK
-250 KKNKLLQKNTS
+250 KKNKVLQKTNS
-261 KKEVESVEFDNA
+261 KKEVKSVEFDNSREA
-273 RDLYLKE
+273 YLKE
-280 KESLSKM
+280 KESLATM
-287 KAKVDNLTE
+287 KAKVDKLTE
-296 KLLSE
+296 KLLLE
-301 IQEKNQESS
+301 IQEKNLESS
-310 RGVGLLED
+310 KGVGLLED

-344 KSLSDE
+344 NSLSDE

-357 KNYTVIETDKKYE
+357 NNYTVIETDKKYE
-370 KLKASIQ
+370 KLKASIE

-398 ESIKKIKDKINNSN
+398 ESIKKIQDQINSNN
-412 LELENKENEVNKAF
+412 LELEKKENDVNKAF

-476 SNVKLKKLKEYNI
+476 NDVVLRDVKDYNI
-489 SDMVFRVEKIKRSID
+489 SDMVFRLEKIKRSID

-511 AVKDEYEE
+511 AVKDEHEE
-519 KSSRLN
+519 KTARLN
-525 NLLEQKSDLI
+525 NLLEQKADLI

-544 IKKIDNVAQK
+544 IKKIDMVAQE
-554 QFLDTYDKV
+554 QFFDTYNQV
-563 KENFETMF
+563 KENFEKMF

-580 SIELSDPSDPLNSDI
+580 SIELSDSNDPLNSDI
-595 NIFAQPPGK
+595 NILAQPPGK
-604 RNNSLK
+604 RNNTLK

-649 NIKKFTDVF
+649 NIKKFTDVIKDYS
-658 ELWKTGGA
+658 KTTQF
-666 LEIEEI
+666 IM
-672 KKNDDE
+672 
-678 YHFNVTRCKYAE
+678 VTHNKLTMESADCIYGVTAE
-690 MYNEMGLKDIGQLL
+690 KQGISKLMSID
-704 SCNRDYNFS
+704 FS
-713 VGFDKNLIL
+713 
-722 ERKKTIMEGHSCCTF
+722 
-737 RYSNKEKT
+737 

>member
-20 VLFNS
+20 ILFNS

-64 VIFNGASNVKP
+64 VIFNWASNVKP

-166 GVNKYKAK
+166 GVNKYKSK
-174 RRSTLKKFDLN
+174 RRSALKKFDLN

-222 LQELEI
+222 LQELEL
-228 DLASARAN
+228 DLASARVA

-273 RDLYLKE
+273 RDAYLKE

-287 KAKVDNLTE
+287 KAKVDSLTE

-344 KSLSDE
+344 KNLSDE

-398 ESIKKIKDKINNSN
+398 ESIKKIKDKINANN
-412 LELENKENEVNKAF
+412 LELENKENDVNKAF

-464 TQIEQNIIEKFG
+464 NQIEQSVIEKFG
-476 SNVKLKKLKEYNI
+476 SDVKLKHLKEYNI
-489 SDMVFRVEKIKRSID
+489 SDMVFRIEKIKRSID

-511 AVKDEYEE
+511 AVKDEHEE
-519 KSSRLN
+519 KSARLN
-525 NLLEQKSDLI
+525 NLLDQKSDLI

-544 IKKIDNVAQK
+544 IKKIDSVAQE
-554 QFLDTYDKV
+554 QFLKTYNEV

-580 SIELSDPSDPLNSDI
+580 SIELSDGNDPLNSDI

-649 NIKKFTDVF
+649 NIKKFTEVIKDYS
-658 ELWKTGGA
+658 KTTQF
-666 LEIEEI
+666 IM
-672 KKNDDE
+672 
-678 YHFNVTRCKYAE
+678 VTHNKLTMESADCIYGVTAE
-690 MYNEMGLKDIGQLL
+690 KQGISKLMSID
-704 SCNRDYNFS
+704 FS
-713 VGFDKNLIL
+713 
-722 ERKKTIMEGHSCCTF
+722 
-737 RYSNKEKT
+737 

>member
-1 MNISKLEIFGFK
+1 MHISKLEIFGFK

-55 RLRSSKMEE
+55 RLRSSKMED

-155 DSRRNM
+155 DSRRQM

-174 RRSTLKKFDLN
+174 RRSAMKKFDLN

-192 DDIIVEIQI
+192 DDIIVEIEI
-201 QVKALDLQLKRFKRH
+201 QVKGLDLQLKRFKRH
-216 EKLTNE
+216 EKLTSE
-222 LQELEI
+222 LKDLEL
-228 DLASARAN
+228 DLASARIN
-236 DLANIIAPLEEMLK
+236 DLNNIISPLEQMLK
-250 KKNKLLQKNTS
+250 KKNKVLQKNTS
-261 KKEVESVEFDNA
+261 KKEVESVEFDNS
-273 RDLYLKE
+273 RNEYLKE

-287 KAKVDNLTE
+287 KAKVDKLTE

-310 RGVGLLED
+310 KGVGLLED

-323 ISQLNQFD
+323 INQLNQFD

-350 SKEKFKN
+350 SREKFKN

-370 KLKASIQ
+370 KLKESIQ

-398 ESIKKIKDKINNSN
+398 ESIKKIQDQINSNN
-412 LELENKENEVNKAF
+412 LELEKKENDVNKAF

-445 LFYEIKEAEM
+445 LFYEIKESEM

-464 TQIEQNIIEKFG
+464 AQIEQNIIEKFG
-476 SNVKLKKLKEYNI
+476 NDIVLSDLKEYNI
-489 SDMVFRVEKIKRSID
+489 SDMVFRLEKIKRSID

-511 AVKDEYEE
+511 AVKDEHEE
-519 KSSRLN
+519 KTARLN
-525 NLLEQKSDLI
+525 NLLQQRTDLI

-544 IKKIDNVAQK
+544 IKKIDLVAQD
-554 QFLDTYDKV
+554 QFLDTYNRV
-563 KENFETMF
+563 KENFEKMF
-571 TVFFNGGKG
+571 TVFFNGGNG
-580 SIELSDPSDPLNSDI
+580 TLELSDANNPLNSDI

-649 NIKKFTDVF
+649 NIIKFTDVIKNYS
-658 ELWKTGGA
+658 KTTQF
-666 LEIEEI
+666 IM
-672 KKNDDE
+672 
-678 YHFNVTRCKYAE
+678 VTHNKLTMESADCIYGVTSEKQGISKL
-690 MYNEMGLKDIGQLL
+690 MSVD
-704 SCNRDYNFS
+704 FS
-713 VGFDKNLIL
+713 
-722 ERKKTIMEGHSCCTF
+722 
-737 RYSNKEKT
+737 

>member
-1 MNISKLEIFGFK
+1 MHISKLEIFGFK

-20 VLFNS
+20 VVFDS

-55 RLRSSKMEE
+55 RLRSSKMED

-155 DSRRNM
+155 DSRRQM

-174 RRSTLKKFDLN
+174 RKSALRKFDLN

-192 DDIIVEIQI
+192 DDIILEIEI

-216 EKLTNE
+216 EKLTSE
-222 LQELEI
+222 LKELEL
-228 DLASARAN
+228 DLASARMT
-236 DLANIIAPLEEMLK
+236 DLETVILPLEEMLK
-250 KKNKLLQKNTS
+250 KKNKVLQKTNS
-261 KKEVESVEFDNA
+261 KKEVESVEFDNSREA
-273 RDLYLKE
+273 YLKE
-280 KESLSKM
+280 KESLATM
-287 KAKVDNLTE
+287 KAKVDKLTE
-296 KLLSE
+296 KLLLE
-301 IQEKNQESS
+301 IQEKNLESS
-310 RGVGLLED
+310 KGVGLLED

-344 KSLSDE
+344 NSLSDE

-357 KNYTVIETDKKYE
+357 NNYTVIETDKKYE
-370 KLKASIQ
+370 KLKASIE

-398 ESIKKIKDKINNSN
+398 ESIKKIQDQINSNN
-412 LELENKENEVNKAF
+412 LELEKKENDVNKAF

-476 SNVKLKKLKEYNI
+476 NDVVLRDVKDYNI

-511 AVKDEYEE
+511 AVKDEHEE
-519 KSSRLN
+519 KTVRLN
-525 NLLEQKSDLI
+525 NLLEQKADLI

-544 IKKIDNVAQK
+544 IKKIDMVAQE
-554 QFLDTYDKV
+554 QFFDTYNQV
-563 KENFETMF
+563 KENFEKMF

-580 SIELSDPSDPLNSDI
+580 SIKLSDPNDPLNSDI

-604 RNNSLK
+604 RNNTLK

-649 NIKKFTDVF
+649 NIKKFTDVIKDYS
-658 ELWKTGGA
+658 KTTQF
-666 LEIEEI
+666 IM
-672 KKNDDE
+672 
-678 YHFNVTRCKYAE
+678 VTHNKLTMESADCIYGVTAE
-690 MYNEMGLKDIGQLL
+690 KQGISKLMSID
-704 SCNRDYNFS
+704 FS
-713 VGFDKNLIL
+713 
-722 ERKKTIMEGHSCCTF
+722 
-737 RYSNKEKT
+737 

>member
-1 MNISKLEIFGFK
+1 MHISKLEIFGFK

-20 VLFNS
+20 VVFDS

-55 RLRSSKMEE
+55 RLRSSKMED

-155 DSRRNM
+155 DSRRQM

-174 RRSTLKKFDLN
+174 RKSALRKFDLN

-192 DDIIVEIQI
+192 DDIILEIEI

-216 EKLTNE
+216 EKLTGE
-222 LQELEI
+222 LKELEL
-228 DLASARAN
+228 DLASARMT
-236 DLANIIAPLEEMLK
+236 DLENVILPLEEMLK
-250 KKNKLLQKNTS
+250 KKNKVLQKTNS
-261 KKEVESVEFDNA
+261 KKEVESVEFDNSREA
-273 RDLYLKE
+273 YLKE
-280 KESLSKM
+280 KESLATM
-287 KAKVDNLTE
+287 KAKVDKLTE
-296 KLLSE
+296 KLLLE
-301 IQEKNQESS
+301 IQEKNLESS
-310 RGVGLLED
+310 KGVGLLED

-344 KSLSDE
+344 NSLSDE

-357 KNYTVIETDKKYE
+357 NNYTVIETDKKYE
-370 KLKASIQ
+370 KLKASIE

-398 ESIKKIKDKINNSN
+398 ESIKKIQDQINSNN
-412 LELENKENEVNKAF
+412 LELEKKENDVNKAF

-476 SNVKLKKLKEYNI
+476 NDVVLRDVKDYNI

-511 AVKDEYEE
+511 AVKDEHEE
-519 KSSRLN
+519 KTARLN
-525 NLLEQKSDLI
+525 NLLEQKADLI

-544 IKKIDNVAQK
+544 IKKIDMVAQE
-554 QFLDTYDKV
+554 QFFDTYNQV
-563 KENFETMF
+563 KENFKKMF

-580 SIELSDPSDPLNSDI
+580 SIELSDPNDPLNSDI

-604 RNNSLK
+604 RNNTLK

-649 NIKKFTDVF
+649 NIKKFTDVIKDYS
-658 ELWKTGGA
+658 KTTQF
-666 LEIEEI
+666 IM
-672 KKNDDE
+672 
-678 YHFNVTRCKYAE
+678 VTHNKLTMESADCIYGVTAE
-690 MYNEMGLKDIGQLL
+690 KQGISKLMSID
-704 SCNRDYNFS
+704 FS
-713 VGFDKNLIL
+713 
-722 ERKKTIMEGHSCCTF
+722 
-737 RYSNKEKT
+737 

>member
-228 DLASARAN
+228 DLASARIN

-261 KKEVESVEFDNA
+261 KKEVESVELDNA
-273 RDLYLKE
+273 RDLYLNE

-344 KSLSDE
+344 KNLSDE

-357 KNYTVIETDKKYE
+357 KNYTVIETDQKYE
-370 KLKASIQ
+370 NLKASIQ

-464 TQIEQNIIEKFG
+464 TQIEQNIVEKFG

-525 NLLEQKSDLI
+525 NLLEQKLDLI

-544 IKKIDNVAQK
+544 IKKIDDVAQK

-580 SIELSDPSDPLNSDI
+580 SIELSDPSNPLNSDI

-649 NIKKFTDVF
+649 NIKKFTDVIKNYS
-658 ELWKTGGA
+658 KTTQF
-666 LEIEEI
+666 IM
-672 KKNDDE
+672 
-678 YHFNVTRCKYAE
+678 VTHNKLTMESADCIYGVTAE
-690 MYNEMGLKDIGQLL
+690 KQGISKLMSID
-704 SCNRDYNFS
+704 FS
-713 VGFDKNLIL
+713 
-722 ERKKTIMEGHSCCTF
+722 
-737 RYSNKEKT
+737 

>member
-85 ENNKGLLPVEYSE
+85 ENNKGLLPIEYSE

-166 GVNKYKAK
+166 GVNKYKSK
-174 RRSTLKKFDLN
+174 RRSALKKFDLN

-216 EKLTNE
+216 EKLTSE
-222 LQELEI
+222 LQELEL
-228 DLASARAN
+228 DLASARVA
-236 DLANIIAPLEEMLK
+236 DLANIIEPLEQMLK
-250 KKNKLLQKNTS
+250 KKNKILQKNTS
-261 KKEVESVEFDNA
+261 EKEVESVEFDNA
-273 RDLYLKE
+273 RDSYLKE
-280 KESLSKM
+280 KESLSIM
-287 KAKVDNLTE
+287 KAKVDSLTE

-310 RGVGLLED
+310 RGVGLLEN

-323 ISQLNQFD
+323 ISQLNKFD
-331 KDYIKIVSNQDVT
+331 NDYIKIVSNQDVT
-344 KSLSDE
+344 KNLSDE

-398 ESIKKIKDKINNSN
+398 ESIKKIKDKINSN
-412 LELENKENEVNKAF
+412 NLQLENKENDVNKAF
-426 IKMESIR
+426 IQMESIR
-433 AKLDSDKFSKDD
+433 AKLDADKFNKDD

-464 TQIEQNIIEKFG
+464 NQIEQSVIEKFG
-476 SNVKLKKLKEYNI
+476 SDVKLKQLKKYNI
-489 SDMVFRVEKIKRSID
+489 SDMVFRIEKIKRSID
-504 SIGPINW
+504 AIGPINW
-511 AVKDEYEE
+511 AVKDEHEE
-519 KSSRLN
+519 KSARLN
-525 NLLEQKSDLI
+525 NLLDQKSDLI

-544 IKKIDNVAQK
+544 IKKIDNVAQE
-554 QFLDTYDKV
+554 QFLKTYNEV

-580 SIELSDPSDPLNSDI
+580 SIELSDANDPLNSDI

-649 NIKKFTDVF
+649 NIKKFTDVIKDYS
-658 ELWKTGGA
+658 KTTQF
-666 LEIEEI
+666 IM
-672 KKNDDE
+672 
-678 YHFNVTRCKYAE
+678 VTHNKLTMESADCIYGVTAE
-690 MYNEMGLKDIGQLL
+690 KQGISKLMSID
-704 SCNRDYNFS
+704 FS
-713 VGFDKNLIL
+713 
-722 ERKKTIMEGHSCCTF
+722 
-737 RYSNKEKT
+737 

>member
-85 ENNKGLLPVEYSE
+85 ENNKGLLPLEYSE

-166 GVNKYKAK
+166 GVNKYKSK
-174 RRSTLKKFDLN
+174 RRSALKKFDLN

-216 EKLTNE
+216 EKLTSE
-222 LQELEI
+222 LQELEL
-228 DLASARAN
+228 DLASARVA
-236 DLANIIAPLEEMLK
+236 DLANIIEPLEQMLK
-250 KKNKLLQKNTS
+250 KKNKILQKNTS
-261 KKEVESVEFDNA
+261 EKEVESVEFDNA

-287 KAKVDNLTE
+287 KAKVDSLTE

-310 RGVGLLED
+310 RGVGLLEN

-323 ISQLNQFD
+323 ISQLNKFD
-331 KDYIKIVSNQDVT
+331 NDYIKIVSNQDVT
-344 KSLSDE
+344 KNLSDE

-398 ESIKKIKDKINNSN
+398 ESIKKIKDKINANN
-412 LELENKENEVNKAF
+412 LQLENKENDVNKAF
-426 IKMESIR
+426 IQMESIR
-433 AKLDSDKFSKDD
+433 AKLDADKFSKDD

-464 TQIEQNIIEKFG
+464 NQIEQSVIEKFG
-476 SNVKLKKLKEYNI
+476 SDVKLKQLKKYNI
-489 SDMVFRVEKIKRSID
+489 SDMVFRIEKIKRSID

-511 AVKDEYEE
+511 AVKDEHEE
-519 KSSRLN
+519 KSARLN
-525 NLLEQKSDLI
+525 NLLDQKSDLI

-544 IKKIDNVAQK
+544 IKKIDNVAQE
-554 QFLDTYDKV
+554 QFLKTYNEV
-563 KENFETMF
+563 KENFEKMF

-580 SIELSDPSDPLNSDI
+580 SLELSDANDPLNSDI

-649 NIKKFTDVF
+649 NIKKFTDVIKDYS
-658 ELWKTGGA
+658 KTTQF
-666 LEIEEI
+666 IM
-672 KKNDDE
+672 
-678 YHFNVTRCKYAE
+678 VTHNKLTMESADCIYGVTAE
-690 MYNEMGLKDIGQLL
+690 KQGISKLMSID
-704 SCNRDYNFS
+704 FS
-713 VGFDKNLIL
+713 
-722 ERKKTIMEGHSCCTF
+722 
-737 RYSNKEKT
+737 

>member
-20 VLFNS
+20 VVFDS

-55 RLRSSKMEE
+55 RLRSSKMED

-75 LGLCEVFLTI
+75 LGLCEVYLTI

-155 DSRRNM
+155 DSRRQM

-174 RRSTLKKFDLN
+174 RRSALKKFDLN

-192 DDIIVEIQI
+192 DDIILEIEI

-216 EKLTNE
+216 EKLTSE
-222 LQELEI
+222 LKELEL
-228 DLASARAN
+228 DLASARIT
-236 DLANIIAPLEEMLK
+236 DLENVILPLEEMLK
-250 KKNKLLQKNTS
+250 KKNKVLQKTTS
-261 KKEVESVEFDNA
+261 EKEVESVEFDNSREA
-273 RDLYLKE
+273 YLKE
-280 KESLSKM
+280 KESLATM
-287 KAKVDNLTE
+287 KAKVDKLTE
-296 KLLSE
+296 KLLLE
-301 IQEKNQESS
+301 IQEKNLESS
-310 RGVGLLED
+310 KGVGLLED

-344 KSLSDE
+344 NSLSDE

-370 KLKASIQ
+370 KLKASIE

-398 ESIKKIKDKINNSN
+398 KSIKKIQDQINSNN
-412 LELENKENEVNKAF
+412 LELEKKENDVNKAF

-433 AKLDSDKFSKDD
+433 AKLDSEKFSKDD

-476 SNVKLKKLKEYNI
+476 NDIVLRDVKDYNI

-511 AVKDEYEE
+511 AVKDEHEQ
-519 KSSRLN
+519 KTARLN
-525 NLLEQKSDLI
+525 NLLEQKADLI

-544 IKKIDNVAQK
+544 IKKIDIVAQE
-554 QFLDTYDKV
+554 QFFDTYNQV
-563 KENFETMF
+563 KENFEKMF

-580 SIELSDPSDPLNSDI
+580 SIELSDPNDPLNSDI

-604 RNNSLK
+604 RNNTLK

-649 NIKKFTDVF
+649 NIKKFTDVIKDYS
-658 ELWKTGGA
+658 KTTQF
-666 LEIEEI
+666 IM
-672 KKNDDE
+672 
-678 YHFNVTRCKYAE
+678 VTHNKLTMESADCIYGVTAE
-690 MYNEMGLKDIGQLL
+690 KQGISKLMSID
-704 SCNRDYNFS
+704 FS
-713 VGFDKNLIL
+713 
-722 ERKKTIMEGHSCCTF
+722 
-737 RYSNKEKT
+737 

>member
-1 MNISKLEIFGFK
+1 MHISKLEIFGFK

-20 VLFNS
+20 VVFDS

-55 RLRSSKMEE
+55 RLRSSKMED

-75 LGLCEVFLTI
+75 LGLCEVYLTI

-155 DSRRNM
+155 DSRRQM

-174 RRSTLKKFDLN
+174 RRSALKKFDLN

-192 DDIIVEIQI
+192 DDIILEIEI

-216 EKLTNE
+216 EKLTSE
-222 LQELEI
+222 LKELEL
-228 DLASARAN
+228 DLASARIT
-236 DLANIIAPLEEMLK
+236 DLENVILPLEEMLK
-250 KKNKLLQKNTS
+250 KKNKVLQKTNS
-261 KKEVESVEFDNA
+261 KKEVESVEFDNSREA
-273 RDLYLKE
+273 YLKE
-280 KESLSKM
+280 KESLATM
-287 KAKVDNLTE
+287 KAKVDKLTE
-296 KLLSE
+296 KLLLE
-301 IQEKNQESS
+301 IQEKNIESS
-310 RGVGLLED
+310 KGVGLLED

-344 KSLSDE
+344 NSLSDE

-398 ESIKKIKDKINNSN
+398 ESIKKIQDQINSN
-412 LELENKENEVNKAF
+412 NLDLEKKENDVNKAF

-476 SNVKLKKLKEYNI
+476 NDIVLRDIKDYNI

-511 AVKDEYEE
+511 AVKDEHEQ
-519 KSSRLN
+519 KTARLN
-525 NLLEQKSDLI
+525 NLLEQKADLI

-544 IKKIDNVAQK
+544 IKKIDMVAQE
-554 QFLDTYDKV
+554 QFFDTYNQV

-580 SIELSDPSDPLNSDI
+580 SIELSDPNDPLNSDI

-604 RNNSLK
+604 RNNTLK

-627 IYQYKPSPF
+627 IYQHKPSPF

-649 NIKKFTDVF
+649 NIKKFTDVIKDYS
-658 ELWKTGGA
+658 KTTQF
-666 LEIEEI
+666 IM
-672 KKNDDE
+672 
-678 YHFNVTRCKYAE
+678 VTHNKLTMESADCIYGVTAE
-690 MYNEMGLKDIGQLL
+690 KQGISKLMSID
-704 SCNRDYNFS
+704 FS
-713 VGFDKNLIL
+713 
-722 ERKKTIMEGHSCCTF
+722 
-737 RYSNKEKT
+737 

>member
-1 MNISKLEIFGFK
+1 MHISKLEIFGFK

-20 VLFNS
+20 VVFDS

-55 RLRSSKMEE
+55 RLRSSKMED

-155 DSRRNM
+155 DSRRQM

-174 RRSTLKKFDLN
+174 RKSALRKFDLN

-192 DDIIVEIQI
+192 DDIILEIEI

-216 EKLTNE
+216 EKLTSE
-222 LQELEI
+222 LKELEL
-228 DLASARAN
+228 DLASARMT
-236 DLANIIAPLEEMLK
+236 DLENVILPLEEMLK
-250 KKNKLLQKNTS
+250 KKNKVLQKTNS
-261 KKEVESVEFDNA
+261 KKEVESVEFDNSREA
-273 RDLYLKE
+273 YLKE
-280 KESLSKM
+280 KESLATM
-287 KAKVDNLTE
+287 KAKVDKLTE
-296 KLLSE
+296 KLLLE
-301 IQEKNQESS
+301 IQEKNLESS
-310 RGVGLLED
+310 KGVGLLED

-344 KSLSDE
+344 NSLSDE

-357 KNYTVIETDKKYE
+357 NNYTVIETDKKYE
-370 KLKASIQ
+370 KLKASIE

-398 ESIKKIKDKINNSN
+398 ESIKKIQDQINSNN
-412 LELENKENEVNKAF
+412 LELEKKENDVNKAF

-476 SNVKLKKLKEYNI
+476 NDVVLRDVKDYNI

-511 AVKDEYEE
+511 AVKDEHEE
-519 KSSRLN
+519 KTARLN
-525 NLLEQKSDLI
+525 NLLEQKADLI

-544 IKKIDNVAQK
+544 IKKIDMVAQE
-554 QFLDTYDKV
+554 QFFDTYNQV
-563 KENFETMF
+563 KENFEKMF

-580 SIELSDPSDPLNSDI
+580 SIELSDPNDPLNSDI

-604 RNNSLK
+604 RNNTLK

-649 NIKKFTDVF
+649 NIKKFTDVIKDYS
-658 ELWKTGGA
+658 KTTQF
-666 LEIEEI
+666 IM
-672 KKNDDE
+672 
-678 YHFNVTRCKYAE
+678 VTHNKLTMESADCIYGVTAE
-690 MYNEMGLKDIGQLL
+690 KQGISKLMSID
-704 SCNRDYNFS
+704 FS
-713 VGFDKNLIL
+713 
-722 ERKKTIMEGHSCCTF
+722 
-737 RYSNKEKT
+737 

>member
-1 MNISKLEIFGFK
+1 MHISKLEIFGFK

-55 RLRSSKMEE
+55 RLRSSKMED

-147 EQILSDKD
+147 EQILSEKD
-155 DSRRNM
+155 DSRRQM

-166 GVNKYKAK
+166 GVNKYKSK
-174 RRSTLKKFDLN
+174 RRSAMKKFDLN

-192 DDIIVEIQI
+192 DDIIVEIEI

-222 LQELEI
+222 LKDLEL
-228 DLASARAN
+228 DLASARIN
-236 DLANIIAPLEEMLK
+236 DLNNIIAPLEEMLK
-250 KKNKLLQKNTS
+250 KKNKVLQKNTS
-261 KKEVESVEFDNA
+261 KKEVESVEFDNS
-273 RDLYLKE
+273 RNEYLKE

-287 KAKVDNLTE
+287 KAKVDKLTE

-310 RGVGLLED
+310 KGVGLLED

-323 ISQLNQFD
+323 INQLNQFD

-344 KSLSDE
+344 KNLSDE
-350 SKEKFKN
+350 SREKFKN

-398 ESIKKIKDKINNSN
+398 ESIKKIQDQINSNN
-412 LELENKENEVNKAF
+412 LELEKKENDVNKAF

-464 TQIEQNIIEKFG
+464 TQIEQNVIEKFG
-476 SNVKLKKLKEYNI
+476 NDVVLSDLKKYNI

-519 KSSRLN
+519 KTARLN
-525 NLLEQKSDLI
+525 NLLQQRSDLI

-544 IKKIDNVAQK
+544 IKKIDIVAQD
-554 QFLDTYDKV
+554 QFLDTYNQVKV
-563 KENFETMF
+563 NFEKMF

-580 SIELSDPSDPLNSDI
+580 TIQLSDPNDPLNSDI

-649 NIKKFTDVF
+649 NIKKFTDVIKNYS
-658 ELWKTGGA
+658 KTTQF
-666 LEIEEI
+666 IM
-672 KKNDDE
+672 
-678 YHFNVTRCKYAE
+678 VTHNKLTMESADCIYGVTAE
-690 MYNEMGLKDIGQLL
+690 KQGISKLMSID
-704 SCNRDYNFS
+704 FS
-713 VGFDKNLIL
+713 
-722 ERKKTIMEGHSCCTF
+722 
-737 RYSNKEKT
+737 